1 MLILEENFSWH
12 LEAFASELFIYCI
25 VITRA
30 VQLIEFDSHAHLVSK
45 AGSVIGAKSPSP
57 VSNAAAV
64 NTQSRS
70 SLTSYAISRS

>member
-1 MLILEENFSWH
+1 MVNVCMGSKWATHGI
-12 LEAFASELFIYCI
+12 
-25 VITRA
+25 RA

-64 NTQSRS
+64 NTQSHS

>member
-1 MLILEENFSWH
+1 MSF
-12 LEAFASELFIYCI
+12 
-25 VITRA
+25 RA